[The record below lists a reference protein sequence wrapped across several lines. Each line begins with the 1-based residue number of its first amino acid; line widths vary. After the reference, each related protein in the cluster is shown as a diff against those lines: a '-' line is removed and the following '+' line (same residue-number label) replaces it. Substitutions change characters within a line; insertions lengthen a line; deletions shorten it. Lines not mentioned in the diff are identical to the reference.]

1 MTPGPMSGPSVVKE
15 VRALLP
21 TWLACTFVTGA
32 VGLLPDRRLFV
43 VGALAYALGSVAL
56 GAQSVGHEYTCRTL
70 GLLLAQPA
78 DRRRLLL
85 TKLSVLAA
93 LVLTLTL
100 AAAFSLTDAP
110 FQRAWAVSTPTL
122 LLLVSLGALLVAPCL
137 TLLCRGTLPGVVFTF
152 ALAGLL
158 LLTGE
163 VLALTRYGL
172 LESPDVDSFRLAVFW
187 WGTVAVSI
195 VAAVSSWRQFV
206 RLEAIDGGGP
216 DISLPGW
223 LRREVPAEVDAA
235 DVSASRWASPLWL
248 LIKKE
253 LRLQQMTFTIVL
265 LYAVGWALVV
275 LLERTVAGF
284 PPIPMVPIA
293 VLYLAMLSILIGS
306 LASAEERHLGTLTW
320 QMLLPMPM
328 WMQWTVKVGVALGL
342 AVVLGAGLPLLVDRV
357 SLSQE
362 TRPFG
367 LYAAFGVAGIVGL
380 LTTCSLYISSLCS
393 SGVRAMVLSFPAML
407 GAVVFLRAVT
417 WAWLAVSQ
425 MTGLSK
431 VGPLRGYVPRGAA
444 ALGAAALL
452 VVLAAGLVVL
462 LQTLAYRNHCS
473 SDRSAARVIRQ
484 AILIAAFL
492 TAGVVLL
499 MSV

>member
-1 MTPGPMSGPSVVKE
+1 MSGPSVVKE

-21 TWLACTFVTGA
+21 TWLACTVVTGA
-32 VGLLPDRRLFV
+32 VGLLPDRRLLI
-43 VGALAYALGSVAL
+43 VGALAYTLGSVSL
-56 GAQSVGHEYTCRTL
+56 GAQSIGHEYTCRTL

-85 TKLSVLAA
+85 RKLGVLAV
-93 LVLTLTL
+93 LVFVLTL

-110 FQRAWAVSTPTL
+110 FQRAWAVSTPAV

-152 ALAGLL
+152 GLAGVLL
-158 LLTGE
+158 LAGE

-172 LESPDVDSFRLAVFW
+172 LESPDVDRFRRAVFW
-187 WGTVAVSI
+187 WGAGAVSI
-195 VAAVSSWRQFV
+195 AAAVSSWRLFV

-223 LRREVPAEVDAA
+223 LRREVPDDVDAA
-235 DVSASRWASPLWL
+235 DVSASRRASPLWL

-284 PPIPMVPIA
+284 PPIPIVPIA

-306 LASAEERHLGTLTW
+306 LASAEERHLGTLAS
-320 QMLLPMPM
+320 QVLLPMPM
-328 WMQWTVKVGVALGL
+328 WKQWAVKVGVVLGL
-342 AVVLGAGLPLLVDRV
+342 AVVLGAGLPWLVDRV

-367 LYAAFGVAGIVGL
+367 FYAAFGVAGIVGL

-407 GAVVFLRAVT
+407 GAVVFLRTVT
-417 WAWLAVSQ
+417 WAWLGVSQ
-425 MTGLSK
+425 MIGLSS
-431 VGPLRGYVPRGAA
+431 VGLLRGYVPRDAA
-444 ALGAAALL
+444 ARAAAALL
-452 VVLAAGLVVL
+452 VVLGTALIVL
-462 LQTLAYRNHCS
+462 LLGLAYRNHCS
-473 SDRSAARVIRQ
+473 ADRNAARVIRQ

-499 MSV
+499 MNV